1 MQSQTSADESTDN
14 FGSTK
19 ATDDIGAC
27 AASGCIVERCVVDG
41 PVDVDSAPFEVT
53 D

>member
-1 MQSQTSADESTDN
+1 MRVLSILGAP
-14 FGSTK
+14 K

-27 AASGCIVERCVVDG
+27 AASGCIVEGRVVDG
-41 PVDVDSAPFEVT
+41 PVAVDSAPFEVT